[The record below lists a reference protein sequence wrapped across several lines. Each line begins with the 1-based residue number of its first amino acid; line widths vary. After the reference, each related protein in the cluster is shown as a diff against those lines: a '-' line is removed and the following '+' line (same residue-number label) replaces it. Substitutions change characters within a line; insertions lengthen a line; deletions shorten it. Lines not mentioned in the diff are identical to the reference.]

1 MLCSDKID
9 LMTDSREY
17 VPSGTPNL
25 YFQSATQLL
34 ATQGRPGVTI
44 AALSR
49 DSGVSSGSFYH
60 HFGSWDGFVAR
71 FLEHWEHEQTE
82 RIVNL
87 SGAADD
93 PPERF
98 RELIHLASKVP
109 HATEAAIRAWAG
121 SDPAVAMAQER
132 VDSRRLAYLR
142 EVIGELVADR
152 QFAKILASLTLSAF
166 VGLELLQRQISA
178 RESTKVLAAL
188 QMLILSQQDVPG

>member
-1 MLCSDKID
+1 M
-9 LMTDSREY
+9 
-17 VPSGTPNL
+17 PSGTANL

-34 ATQGRPGVTI
+34 ATQGRSGVTI

-49 DSGVSSGSFYH
+49 ESGVSSGSFYH

-71 FLEHWEHEQTE
+71 FLEHWEDEETE

-87 SGAADD
+87 SDAVDD
-93 PPERF
+93 PTERF
-98 RELIHLASKVP
+98 RKLVHLASRVP

-121 SDPAVAMAQER
+121 SDPAVAMAQDR

-142 EVIGELVADR
+142 EVVGDLVADR
-152 QFAKILASLTLSAF
+152 QLARILASLTLSAF

-178 RESTKVLAAL
+178 RETTKVLAAL
-188 QMLILSQQDVPG
+188 QVLILSQLDVPG

>member
-1 MLCSDKID
+1 M
-9 LMTDSREY
+9 
-17 VPSGTPNL
+17 PSGTPNL

-34 ATQGRPGVTI
+34 ATQGRSGVTI

-71 FLEHWEHEQTE
+71 FLEHWENEQTE
-82 RIVNL
+82 RIVYL

-98 RELIHLASKVP
+98 RALIHLASKVP

-121 SDPAVAMAQER
+121 SDPAVAMAQQR
-132 VDSRRLAYLR
+132 VDNRRLAYLR
-142 EVIGELVADR
+142 EVIGDLVADR
-152 QFAKILASLTLSAF
+152 QFATTLASLTLSAF
-166 VGLELLQRQISA
+166 VGLEMLQHQISA
-178 RESTKVLAAL
+178 RETTKVLAVL
-188 QMLILSQQDVPG
+188 QMLILSRQDVPG